1 VLCIEELKLQLLAK
15 SAICPGIITV
25 IWSLITSNTTGVDGD
40 EDPDDEVIEY
50 INKPKKSVP
59 YSFQTEE

>member
-1 VLCIEELKLQLLAK
+1 MQLLAK

-40 EDPDDEVIEY
+40 EDPDDEVLDY
-50 INKPKKSVP
+50 INRPKHKIAASLKK
-59 YSFQTEE
+59 EEEEDIEN